1 MALLHLAHA
10 QGELE
15 LQAIHLDHETRQGQS
30 SSDAEFVR
38 QICGEMQIPLAL
50 SRRSDLEPLAKDLP
64 TNTQARFREFRLM
77 LYRQAVTEHSLQGVL
92 QAHHAD
98 DQAETILMRL
108 IRGTGI
114 EGLGGI
120 PAASHMG
127 ELRILRPLL
136 GVRKIELQSYLRQQ
150 QLAWREDSS
159 NLSPKY
165 HRNQVRQVLSRH
177 PDLVPAL
184 LNVQEKFAAL
194 LEELDALSPALGDRL
209 PVAALEKLH
218 PLVQLHVLRRW
229 AISQGASSPDLTLAL
244 VKSVRL
250 MFEDMASGPS
260 VSLPGGIEVRRKSG
274 ALFTK
279 ESAPVVHRDVAE
291 GKADPS

>member
-10 QGELE
+10 RGELE
-15 LQAIHLDHETRQGQS
+15 LHAIHLDHETRQGQS
-30 SSDAEFVR
+30 TSDAEFVR
-38 QICGEMQIPLAL
+38 QACGEMQIPLAL
-50 SRRSDLEPLAKDLP
+50 SRRSELEPLTRDLP
-64 TNTQARFREFRLM
+64 ANTQARFRELRLM
-77 LYRQAVTEHSLQGVL
+77 LYRQAVTEHGLQGVL

-120 PAASHMG
+120 PAESQMG

-136 GVRKIELQSYLRQQ
+136 GARKVELQSYLRQRR
-150 QLAWREDSS
+150 LKWREDSS

-165 HRNQVRQVLSRH
+165 HRNQVRQLLSRH
-177 PDLVPAL
+177 ADLVPAL
-184 LNVQEKFAAL
+184 LHVQKHFAAL
-194 LEELDALSPALGDRL
+194 LEELDSLSPALGDRL
-209 PVAALEKLH
+209 PFAVLAKLH

-229 AISQGASSPDLTLAL
+229 AISRGASSTDLTLAL

-260 VSLPGGIEVRRKSG
+260 VSLPGAIEVRRRSG

-279 ESAPVVHRDVAE
+279 ESAPVVHRDGAP
-291 GKADPS
+291 GRADPS